1 MTTLINPIAEFIG
14 SVHLGPR
21 QFHKSLSV
29 WPLIGQI
36 RQGLDYIS
44 LPEAMEKG
52 SIIVEEVSAGGQVPN
67 VRVQNR
73 GDLAVLIL
81 FGEEIVGAKQNRVAN
96 ASFLVGPKSK
106 VLLDVT
112 CVEQGRWSAGKG
124 APFAAEG
131 SVLSHS
137 IRSKMQTQVAAARA
151 SFGTFAADQGEV
163 WDEVSH
169 RIRGSQTRSA
179 TGSYQD
185 YAQTRRS
192 ECEEIIQAFRP
203 LPDQVGFV
211 VAIHDDVVALEA
223 IGKPE
228 VFARVL
234 PGLLR
239 SYAIDAVD
247 WTWLK
252 SQAEAEAAFDAPEP
266 FLEAIAEAR
275 VDRARSL
282 GLGDDLRLEGAR
294 VAGCALDS
302 GGIVHL
308 TAFAR
313 QAERAQPSRRWWKFG
328 R

>member
-1 MTTLINPIAEFIG
+1 M
-14 SVHLGPR
+14 
-21 QFHKSLSV
+21 
-29 WPLIGQI
+29 
-36 RQGLDYIS
+36 
-44 LPEAMEKG
+44 
-52 SIIVEEVSAGGQVPN
+52 
-67 VRVQNR
+67 
-73 GDLAVLIL
+73 
-81 FGEEIVGAKQNRVAN
+81 
-96 ASFLVGPKSK
+96 
-106 VLLDVT
+106 LLDVT
-112 CVEQGRWSAGKG
+112 CVEQGRWSPGKG

-137 IRSKMQTQVAAARA
+137 IRTKMQTKVTAARA
-151 SFGTFAADQGEV
+151 SSGSFAADQGEV

-169 RIRGSQTRSA
+169 RVRGSGTHSR

-185 YAQTRRS
+185 YAQTRRTD
-192 ECEEIIQAFRP
+192 CEEIIQAFRP
-203 LPDQVGFV
+203 LPDQVGCV
-211 VAIHDDVVALEA
+211 VAIHGDVVALEA

-252 SQAEAEAAFDAPEP
+252 SQPEAEAAFDAPEP
-266 FLEAIAEAR
+266 FLKAVAEAR

-308 TAFAR
+308 TGFAR
-313 QAERAQPSRRWWKFG
+313 QAERAKPSRRWWKFG

>member
-1 MTTLINPIAEFIG
+1 MTTIINPIAEFIG
-14 SVHLGPR
+14 STHLGPR

-29 WPLIGQI
+29 WPLIGPI

-52 SIIVEEVSAGGQVPN
+52 SITVEEVSAGGQVPN

-73 GDLAVLIL
+73 GDSAVLIL

-96 ASFLVGPKSK
+96 ASFLVGPRSK

-112 CVEQGRWSAGKG
+112 CVEQGRWSPGKG

-131 SVLSHS
+131 SVLSHK
-137 IRSKMQTQVAAARA
+137 IRSKMQTKVAAARA
-151 SFGTFAADQGEV
+151 SFGSFTADQGEV
-163 WDEVSH
+163 WEEVSH
-169 RIRGSQTRSA
+169 RVRSSGTHSR

-185 YAQTRRS
+185 YAKTRRTD
-192 ECEEIIQAFRP
+192 CEEIVQAFRP
-203 LPDQVGFV
+203 VPDQVGFV

-247 WTWLK
+247 WAWLR
-252 SQAEAEAAFDAPEP
+252 SQGEAEAGFDAPEP
-266 FLEAIAEAR
+266 FLEAVAQAR
-275 VDRARSL
+275 ADRGPSL
-282 GLGDDLRLEGAR
+282 GLGDDLRLEAAR

-313 QAERAQPSRRWWKFG
+313 QAEQAEPSRRWWSF
-328 R
+328 RR